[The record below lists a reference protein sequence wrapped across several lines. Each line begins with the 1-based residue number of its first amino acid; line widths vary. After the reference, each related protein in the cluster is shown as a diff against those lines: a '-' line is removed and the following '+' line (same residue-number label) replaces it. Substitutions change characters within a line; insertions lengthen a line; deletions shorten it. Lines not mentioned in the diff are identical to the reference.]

1 MQIVQ
6 SCTNVNSNRISYR
19 YISHEISNYSETYNV
34 PMIEK
39 INEHKPKRHVHFFP
53 QPSRGP
59 FEALPLAQQGA
70 EWALLGAHFGP
81 FCAQCGLAQKG
92 PEWSR
97 GPKRTG
103 AQSGS
108 PSWPQLPTQLG
119 PIRGPHGNAARGVK
133 HQPSDC
139 RWQDATCYKCQQ
151 RGHIVPACKTTVPY
165 KDKKGKTH
173 VLEDEVQ
180 EDSSQ
185 GYPTS
190 SSSTYNMFSMT
201 TG

>member
-6 SCTNVNSNRISYR
+6 LCTNVNSNRIEYQ

-39 INEHKPKRHVHFFP
+39 INEHKPKKHVHFFP

-70 EWALLGAHFGP
+70 ERALLGARFGP
-81 FCAQCGLAQKG
+81 FYAQCGLAQKG

-103 AQSGS
+103 PQSGS

-119 PIRGPHGNAARGVK
+119 PIRGPHGNAAREA
-133 HQPSDC
+133 HLRS
-139 RWQDATCYKCQQ
+139 
-151 RGHIVPACKTTVPY
+151 
-165 KDKKGKTH
+165 
-173 VLEDEVQ
+173 
-180 EDSSQ
+180 
-185 GYPTS
+185 
-190 SSSTYNMFSMT
+190 
-201 TG
+201 

>member
-1 MQIVQ
+1 MLI
-6 SCTNVNSNRISYR
+6 RIEYH
-19 YISHEISNYSETYNV
+19 IDTSHEISNYSETYNV
-34 PMIEK
+34 PIIEK
-39 INEHKPKRHVHFFP
+39 INEPEPKRQVHFFP

-103 AQSGS
+103 PQSGS

-119 PIRGPHGNAARGVK
+119 PIRGPHGNAARAELSPIYARELSKGHSASPDWLYGGDLV
-133 HQPSDC
+133 
-139 RWQDATCYKCQQ
+139 DATKKCEAAKKI
-151 RGHIVPACKTTVPY
+151 GDKIIKCKPQ
-165 KDKKGKTH
+165 DQGRLPQKK
-173 VLEDEVQ
+173 
-180 EDSSQ
+180 
-185 GYPTS
+185 
-190 SSSTYNMFSMT
+190 F
-201 TG
+201 

>member
-39 INEHKPKRHVHFFP
+39 INEHKPKRQVHFFP

-119 PIRGPHGNAARGVK
+119 PIRGPHGNAARDVSSTSRPTAGGRMPRATSVSSGV
-133 HQPSDC
+133 
-139 RWQDATCYKCQQ
+139 
-151 RGHIVPACKTTVPY
+151 
-165 KDKKGKTH
+165 
-173 VLEDEVQ
+173 
-180 EDSSQ
+180 
-185 GYPTS
+185 TS
-190 SSSTYNMFSMT
+190 SLLVRLRCHTRTKRVKPMCWRTRSRRTRPKGTLQVPVLRT
-201 TG
+201 TCFL

>member
-1 MQIVQ
+1 MVQ

-19 YISHEISNYSETYNV
+19 YISHEISNYSKTYNV

-70 EWALLGAHFGP
+70 ERALLWARFGP

-103 AQSGS
+103 PQSGN

-119 PIRGPHGNAARGVK
+119 PIRGPHGNAARVITEPCVYISPANRNQQGWVTSVCMYLT
-133 HQPSDC
+133 PAVNSP
-139 RWQDATCYKCQQ
+139 ATVL
-151 RGHIVPACKTTVPY
+151 VPLA
-165 KDKKGKTH
+165 
-173 VLEDEVQ
+173 Q
-180 EDSSQ
+180 
-185 GYPTS
+185 
-190 SSSTYNMFSMT
+190 
-201 TG
+201 

>member
-6 SCTNVNSNRISYR
+6 SCTNVNSNRISYQ

-70 EWALLGAHFGP
+70 ERALLRTRFGP

-103 AQSGS
+103 PQTGS
-108 PSWPQLPTQLG
+108 PSWPQLPTHRG
-119 PIRGPHGNAARGVK
+119 PIRGPHGNAARVGAVGRLLQCSQPILGWNRPILPRIVLQILNIICINICLAHHGG
-133 HQPSDC
+133 HQ
-139 RWQDATCYKCQQ
+139 
-151 RGHIVPACKTTVPY
+151 CK
-165 KDKKGKTH
+165 
-173 VLEDEVQ
+173 
-180 EDSSQ
+180 
-185 GYPTS
+185 
-190 SSSTYNMFSMT
+190 
-201 TG
+201 